1 MTEVSPEPT
10 AIEIEQGIHG
20 QSVDWYLQ
28 ELVGFANTSG
38 LEMGLTLNV
47 GGSVVS
53 GKLISGRKYFET
65 FAEQFASAWP
75 GDEESRANIY
85 KSLAAHA
92 EIYDSTE
99 TEDLPPP
106 QYVHLADAR
115 VHSPTGSLPTNS
127 GVLWRGKVNAVSGFS
142 LGSLS
147 VGDA

>member
-1 MTEVSPEPT
+1 MTEVSTEPT

-28 ELVGFANTSG
+28 ELVGLANTSG

-53 GKLISGRKYFET
+53 GTLISGRKYFET
-65 FAEQFASAWP
+65 FAQQFASAWP
-75 GDEESRANIY
+75 GDEETKENIR
-85 KSLAAHA
+85 KSLATHA
-92 EIYDSTE
+92 KIYDSPE

-106 QYVHLADAR
+106 QYVHLTNAK

-147 VGDA
+147 SSDA